1 MDKGVENNKG
11 RIGSRKGPDII
22 KHEFMKLPDLS
33 ECEMLIDYGN
43 VEHTSNHLRET
54 QQEMARL
61 SAKVI
66 KQHKQAF

>member
-1 MDKGVENNKG
+1 MLKTIKVESDQEG
-11 RIGSRKGPDII
+11 DII
-22 KHEFMKLPDLS
+22 KHEFAKLPDLS

>member
-1 MDKGVENNKG
+1 MLKTIKVESE
-11 RIGSRKGPDII
+11 SRKGPDII
-22 KHEFMKLPDLS
+22 KHEFAKLPDLS

-66 KQHKQAF
+66 SNINRLFN

>member
-1 MDKGVENNKG
+1 MN
-11 RIGSRKGPDII
+11 S
-22 KHEFMKLPDLS
+22 KLPDLS